1 MKREW
6 CAGMVDRDLQK
17 MRDSSDT
24 DTASSAAESGAHE
37 AQSLAAEGEGRGD
50 MAGCGEEDM
59 RRLVIDWAIEHVVML
74 SFCSVAPPAAG
85 FRTRALGPLSMR
97 LMPALT
103 LRLGTRASCLA
114 GAAWTVPI
122 CGSRG

>member
-24 DTASSAAESGAHE
+24 DTASSPAALGANE
-37 AQSLAAEGEGRGD
+37 AQSIAAEGEGRD
-50 MAGCGEEDM
+50 DVAACGEEDM

-74 SFCSVAPPAAG
+74 SLWQCSLCGKAVFVAM
-85 FRTRALGPLSMR
+85 LSM
-97 LMPALT
+97 
-103 LRLGTRASCLA
+103 
-114 GAAWTVPI
+114 W
-122 CGSRG
+122 